1 MAFCIFIHSTKTKVT
16 LWVHFQ
22 KEQQPQVQLSLTLHY
37 EVNPGGFGVI
47 VCLHRAGVWT
57 FIIYIHILDHDAVLG
72 RRVDQDDHS
81 RVYGP
86 LVIPSIEDC
95 AAV

>member
-1 MAFCIFIHSTKTKVT
+1 M
-16 LWVHFQ
+16 
-22 KEQQPQVQLSLTLHY
+22 
-37 EVNPGGFGVI
+37 I
-47 VCLHRAGVWT
+47 VCLHRASVWT
-57 FIIYIHILDHDAVLG
+57 FIIYIHILDHDTVLG